1 MTERAPV
8 ADLVYVNG
16 IEFEASH
23 GYSAAERRGT
33 RRFRCHLEVRRDLGA
48 SAHSDRLGDTVD
60 YRALCGIV
68 VEVGTKRTFRL
79 LEALAGAIADAIQ
92 ARYPRLSLSVTIEKV
107 APPCPGA
114 PAVAG
119 VRITRER
126 RHAAKPVSAS

>member
-1 MTERAPV
+1 MTGEGDV
-8 ADLVYVNG
+8 VFVQG

-33 RRFRCHLEVRRDLGA
+33 RRFRCHLEVRRDLVA
-48 SAHSDRLGDTVD
+48 SARTDRLTDTVD

-79 LEALAGAIADAIQ
+79 LEALAGAVADAVHD
-92 ARYPRLSLSVTIEKV
+92 RYPRLSLTVTIEKV

-119 VRITRER
+119 VRIFRPAR
-126 RHAAKPVSAS
+126 RPK